1 MSNVTAEQLR
11 LFKDYKESNVT
22 GEQWEAITNAWLDL
36 SAVSEMLN
44 GDGPIEPSAWI
55 EIAEAAEDSVKEL
68 EEAFPDLLE
77 GIKE

>member
-1 MSNVTAEQLR
+1 MSNATA
-11 LFKDYKESNVT
+11 
-22 GEQWEAITNAWLDL
+22 EQWEAITNAWLDL